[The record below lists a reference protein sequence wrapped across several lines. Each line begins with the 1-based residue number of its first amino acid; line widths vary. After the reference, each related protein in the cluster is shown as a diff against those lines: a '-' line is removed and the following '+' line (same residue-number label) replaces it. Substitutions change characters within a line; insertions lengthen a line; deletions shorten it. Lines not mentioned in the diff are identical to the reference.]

1 MEVSIAVFKIGFTGT
16 KQGMKSE
23 QLEALEKLLAI
34 LRNRSDFLEFH
45 HGDCKGADAQ
55 AHILAMNLGFKI
67 VIHPPKNPKTR
78 AFCKGHEIR
87 EEKEYSVRDHDI
99 VDECDQLI
107 VVPKLRKEELRSGTW
122 ATYRYAKKRN
132 KSCTVIF
139 PKED

>member
-1 MEVSIAVFKIGFTGT
+1 MVKIGFTGT
-16 KQGMKSE
+16 KKGMKLE
-23 QLEALEKLLAI
+23 QLETLEGLLKT
-34 LRNRSDFLEFH
+34 LQWKYGFLEFH
-45 HGDCKGADAQ
+45 HGDCKGADWQ
-55 AHILAMNLGFKI
+55 AHNLAMNLGFKI

-107 VVPKLRKEELRSGTW
+107 VVPKSRKEELRSGTW
-122 ATYRYAKKRN
+122 ATYRYCKKRN